1 MGRYNLLSGDYMNSK
16 EQKLIIDNLLSSS
29 EVFARCAGILDSE
42 YFDPEY
48 RKAVHYI
55 KEYTDKYGAPPTFDL
70 VNAKFDSLGFKPRK
84 VTHAEMQSSCDDIE
98 EFCQRSALTQA
109 VLAGVQDI
117 DEGNYAALK
126 ERIDKASLIS
136 LQKDMGVDMFENTEA
151 YLRSLL
157 DNDVYYSTGIKL
169 LDEHLDGGLAR
180 KQLTLFSANSGGGK
194 SVMLSNLGVNF
205 ATLHGMNVIYISLEL
220 AESMIFKRNAFIMS
234 RVNTKAWKDKI
245 GQISSK
251 LRNIHEDGAGSF
263 RIKRLPT
270 GCCINDVRSYL
281 KQYEIEYN
289 TKPDVIILDYLDL
302 LSPNEG
308 VRNMSIS
315 EQDKFKSEQLS
326 QLLHDYNAI
335 GLSASQQNR
344 EAISMAKPDQS
355 VIAGGLTKVNTV
367 DNFVSLF
374 MDSAGRAKGQMTAF
388 FLKTRSSDGVG
399 KMITLGFDPSCLH
412 IGDLMV
418 GGIATVASRIKKS
431 KKAAEEAEQ
440 ALNNINESP
449 GDLPGL
455 MPITTPVAK
464 VDEFLDKLSKDVKVE
479 TNDKKREN
487 IANLSKL
494 SKTKTS
500 KKSPPISGIDL
511 LEEEEKLTRF
521 GKGPQEEAPIRADS
535 GKILT
540 PEQQEFIE
548 KNGLGKDYIEHIM
561 TFIG

>member
-1 MGRYNLLSGDYMNSK
+1 MNSN

-42 YFDPEY
+42 YFDPDY

-55 KEYTDKYGAPPTFDL
+55 KEYTDKYGGPPSFDL
-70 VNAKFDSLGFKPRK
+70 MNAKFNTLGFKARK
-84 VTHAEMQSSCDDIE
+84 VTHAETQSSCDDIE

-136 LQKDMGVDMFENTEA
+136 LQKDMGVDMFENTEE
-151 YLRSLL
+151 YLRSLV
-157 DNDVYYSTGIKL
+157 DNDVYYSTGITL

-194 SVMLSNLGVNF
+194 SVMLSNLGVNY
-205 ATLHGMNVIYISLEL
+205 ATLHGMNVVYISLEL
-220 AESMIFKRNAFIMS
+220 AETMIFKRNAFIMS

-245 GQISSK
+245 GHISSK
-251 LRNIHEDGAGSF
+251 LRALREEGAGSF

-281 KQYEIEYN
+281 KQYEIEYGV
-289 TKPDVIILDYLDL
+289 KPDVIILDYLDL

-308 VRNMSIS
+308 VKSMNIS

-344 EAISMAKPDQS
+344 EAIKMAAPDQS

-367 DNFVSLF
+367 DNFISLF
-374 MDSAGRAKGQMTAF
+374 MDSASRAKGQMTAF

-399 KMITLGFDPSCLH
+399 KMITLAFDATCLH
-412 IGDLMV
+412 IGNMMV
-418 GGIATVASRIKKS
+418 GGMATVASRIKKS

-440 ALNNINESP
+440 TLNNITDSP

-455 MPITTPVAK
+455 TPAATPIAK
-464 VDEFLDKLSKDVKVE
+464 VDEFLDKLDKGVKVE

-487 IANLSKL
+487 IANLSKIA
-494 SKTKTS
+494 KVGKV
-500 KKSPPISGIDL
+500 KKSTTEKSALDILD
-511 LEEEEKLTRF
+511 EEELVTQF
-521 GKGPQEEAPIRADS
+521 GKGPREEPVIRADS
-535 GKILT
+535 GKVLT
-540 PEQQEFIE
+540 AEQQEFIE
-548 KNGLGKDYIEHIM
+548 KNNLGKDYIEHIM